1 MVKKRELASTCDPRK
16 VFIAKELLARRCLR
30 QLACGGSGKNVV
42 LRLLGV
48 ARLNLGIGASGHSYC
63 WERQVRSYGFI
74 APFGSSA
81 TTRTIVG
88 MITSKHAAKS
98 IAAKQTTLGDDVS
111 VTGVG
116 VHSGAPVTLTMHP
129 ADAGTGIVFQR
140 SCTNGNSL
148 REIRA
153 DVRAVTATEF
163 ATVLGDDDGPL
174 CSTAEHVMA
183 ALSALGVDNVV
194 IEVDGPEVP
203 IMDGSADAF
212 VAAIDQAGIVTLDAR
227 RRYLKVLK
235 PVRVARDGAIGELLP
250 NANGFRLEVEIAF
263 DHPLIGRQFCNID
276 VDAANFRR
284 ELSRARTFGFMKDVS
299 NLWSAGFAL
308 GANFDNTLVISDDR
322 VLNSDGLR
330 YPDEFVRHKTLDA
343 LGDLA
348 LAGAPM
354 LATYRS
360 VRGGHKLNHAVLST
374 LMSNRSAWTMVEAGA
389 QPRRSR
395 GHADVSAGLM
405 AVAYGQDVS

>member
-1 MVKKRELASTCDPRK
+1 
-16 VFIAKELLARRCLR
+16 
-30 QLACGGSGKNVV
+30 
-42 LRLLGV
+42 
-48 ARLNLGIGASGHSYC
+48 
-63 WERQVRSYGFI
+63 
-74 APFGSSA
+74 
-81 TTRTIVG
+81 

-98 IAAKQTTLGDDVS
+98 IAAKQTTLGDDIS

-129 ADAGTGIVFQR
+129 ADADTGVVFQR
-140 SCTNGNSL
+140 SCTNGHSL

-183 ALSALGVDNVV
+183 ALAALGVDNVV

-227 RRYLKVLK
+227 RQYLKVLK

-250 NANGFRLEVEIAF
+250 NENGFRLEVEIAF
-263 DHPLIGRQFCNID
+263 NHPLIGRQFCNID

-284 ELSRARTFGFMKDVS
+284 ELARARTFGFMKDVS
-299 NLWSAGFAL
+299 SLWSAGFAL

-348 LAGAPM
+348 LAGAPL

-360 VRGGHKLNHAVLST
+360 VCGGHKLNHAVLSA
-374 LMSNRSAWTMVEAGA
+374 LMSNRTAWTMVEAGA
-389 QPRRSR
+389 QPRRAR

-405 AVAYGQDVS
+405 AVAYGPNVS